1 MATQYQATAVK
12 DGDWWFIEVPAV
24 GAYGQAA
31 SLAKAP
37 AVAREV
43 TALWLDADPV
53 DVEVTVTAQPDPET
67 AAAIARADALAAEA
81 AALNSEAAKLRAQAV
96 LRYVNE
102 HHVTR
107 REAAAALGMSMQ
119 RVQQLVTS

>member
-1 MATQYQATAVK
+1 MVTHYEATAVK
-12 DGDWWFIEVPAV
+12 DGDWWFIEVPEV

-43 TALWLDADPV
+43 TALWLDVDPAE
-53 DVEVTVTAQPDPET
+53 VEVTVTAKPDPET
-67 AAAIARADALAAEA
+67 IEAIAKADALAAEGA
-81 AALNSEAAKLRAQAV
+81 RLNAEAARVRHAAV
-96 LRYVNE
+96 LRYINE

-107 REAAAALGMSMQ
+107 REAAAALGLSVQ
-119 RVQQLVTS
+119 RVQQLVSS